1 MGLMTGKVAAVF
13 GVANE
18 RSLGWAIAQA
28 LHQEGAEL
36 AFNYLGEALERRVRP
51 LASEVGAKVVLPCD
65 VTKDDEIAAF
75 FDGIKQQYGGLDLL
89 IHSVAFAD
97 RRDLQGAYVETSREG
112 FALALN
118 VSAYS
123 LVALCRAALPLME
136 ARGGGSV
143 VTLSYYGAEKVI
155 PRYNVM
161 GVAKAALEASVRYLA
176 ADLGPK
182 NIRVNA
188 ISAGPVKT
196 LASAGISGF
205 KEMLHFAET
214 KAPLKRNISQEEVG
228 RAALFLCSQLASGIT
243 GQVIYV
249 DAGYQIMGM

>member
-1 MGLMTGKVAAVF
+1 MGLLTGKVAAVF

-18 RSLGWAIAQA
+18 RSIGWAIAQA

-36 AFNYLGEALERRVRP
+36 AFNFLGEALERRVRP
-51 LASEVGAKVVLPCD
+51 LAQEVGAKVVLPCD
-65 VTKDDEIAAF
+65 VTKDEEIGAF
-75 FDGIKQQYGGLDLL
+75 FEAITQHYGGLDFL

-97 RRDLQGAYVETSREG
+97 RRDLQGAYVDTSREG

-118 VSAYS
+118 VSAFS
-123 LVALCRAALPLME
+123 LVALSKAALPLME

-143 VTLSYYGAEKVI
+143 VTMSYYGAEKVV

-205 KEMLHFAET
+205 KDMLHHAET
-214 KAPLKRNISQEEVG
+214 KAPLRRNISTEEVG
-228 RAALFLCSQLASGIT
+228 RTALFLCGPWSSGIT

>member
-1 MGLMTGKVAAVF
+1 
-13 GVANE
+13 
-18 RSLGWAIAQA
+18 
-28 LHQEGAEL
+28 
-36 AFNYLGEALERRVRP
+36 VRP
-51 LASEVGAKVVLPCD
+51 LAQEVGSKVVLPCD
-65 VTKDDEIAAF
+65 VTKDDEIASF
-75 FDGIKQQYGGLDLL
+75 FEAIKQQYGGLDCL

-97 RRDLQGAYVETSREG
+97 RRDLQGDYVDTSREG
-112 FALALN
+112 FTLALN
-118 VSAYS
+118 VSAFS
-123 LVALCRAALPLME
+123 LVALCKAALPLME

-143 VTLSYYGAEKVI
+143 VTMSYYGAEKVV

-182 NIRVNA
+182 QIRVNA
-188 ISAGPVKT
+188 ISAGPLKT

-205 KEMLHFAET
+205 KEMLHLAET
-214 KAPLKRNISQEEVG
+214 KAPLRRNISQEEVG
-228 RAALFLCSQLASGIT
+228 RTALFLCGPLSSGIT

>member
-1 MGLMTGKVAAVF
+1 
-13 GVANE
+13 VANE
-18 RSLGWAIAQA
+18 RSIGWAIAQA

-36 AFNYLGEALERRVRP
+36 AFNFLGEALERRVRP
-51 LASEVGAKVVLPCD
+51 LAQEVGAKIVLPCD
-65 VTKDDEIAAF
+65 VTKDEEITAF
-75 FDGIKQQYGGLDLL
+75 FDAIKQQYGGLDFL

-97 RRDLQGAYVETSREG
+97 RKDLQGAYVDTSREG

-118 VSAYS
+118 VSAFS
-123 LVALCRAALPLME
+123 LVALCKAALPLME

-143 VTLSYYGAEKVI
+143 VTMSYYGAEKVV

-182 NIRVNA
+182 QIRVNA

-205 KEMLHFAET
+205 KEMLHLAET
-214 KAPLKRNISQEEVG
+214 KAPLRRNISQEEVG
-228 RAALFLCSQLASGIT
+228 RAALFLCSPLSSGIT

>member
-51 LASEVGAKVVLPCD
+51 LAQEVGSKVVLPCD
-65 VTKDDEIAAF
+65 VTKDEEIIAF

-97 RRDLQGAYVETSREG
+97 RRDLQGGYVETTREG

-143 VTLSYYGAEKVI
+143 VTLTYYGAEKVI

-205 KEMLHFAET
+205 KEMLHLAET

-228 RAALFLCSQLASGIT
+228 RTALFLCSQLASGIT